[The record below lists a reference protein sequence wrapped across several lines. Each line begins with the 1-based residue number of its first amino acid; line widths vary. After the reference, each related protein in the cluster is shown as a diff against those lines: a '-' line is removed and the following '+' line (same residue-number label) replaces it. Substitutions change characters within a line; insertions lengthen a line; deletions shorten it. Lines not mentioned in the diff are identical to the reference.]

1 MCPYSRLVALWAGGG
16 GGGELGGDR
25 DGRCESICVYPSVGH
40 GVRLRGEAARRVEA
54 VRMGARGKGGGRVGL
69 ARVGWRRLV
78 GFRRGGAAPWLWGGV

>member
-1 MCPYSRLVALWAGGG
+1 M
-16 GGGELGGDR
+16 DR
-25 DGRCESICVYPSVGH
+25 SSYVGH

-78 GFRRGGAAPWLWGGV
+78 G